1 MVLGFIVRCDPKP
14 PMEGPEP
21 HAVVVFDH
29 DSDACWSGVASRRAV
44 CAQAQCFQ
52 DITRMRPQ
60 FSQLTIWSPLRNACI
75 PEDVTVTWQA

>member
-1 MVLGFIVRCDPKP
+1 
-14 PMEGPEP
+14 MEGPEP
-21 HAVVVFDH
+21 HALLVFDH
-29 DSDACWSGVASRRAV
+29 DANACRSGIASRRAV
-44 CAQAQCFQ
+44 SAQAQCFQ